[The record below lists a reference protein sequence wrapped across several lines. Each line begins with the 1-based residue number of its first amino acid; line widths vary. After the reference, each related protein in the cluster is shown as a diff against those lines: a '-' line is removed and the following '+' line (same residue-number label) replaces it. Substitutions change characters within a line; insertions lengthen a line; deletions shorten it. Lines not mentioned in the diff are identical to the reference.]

1 LINKVNI
8 YKLLAAIIDPEV
20 VFGRRPTKKPLPGQ
34 EKKRRAGHTILSLP
48 AGPGGS

>member
-1 LINKVNI
+1 VKSG
-8 YKLLAAIIDPEV
+8 
-20 VFGRRPTKKPLPGQ
+20 GRLTKKPLPDV